1 MISDILV
8 VTRKE
13 FKEILAMGGGGTR
26 GWLGQLVMLGIF
38 GIFLPLQ
45 AGRAWVETPLL
56 LLAWAWLP
64 YLLAATTVSDS
75 FAGERERHTLET
87 LLASRL
93 SDRAI
98 LFGKALAVIVYAC
111 GLSWVLVVLSLLTV
125 NIANW
130 GSGLILYAPFTLV
143 GILLFS
149 VLGSGLAA
157 SAGVLI
163 SLRAATTRQA
173 AQTMSFFIFV
183 LFIPVFILQ
192 FLPADVQLNL
202 FRAIER
208 ADPWQ
213 IALAVALLLVILNA
227 GFITAALAQFKRSKL
242 ILD

>member
-64 YLLAATTVSDS
+64 YLLAATTISDS

-111 GLSWVLVVLSLLTV
+111 GLSWILVVLSLLTV

-130 GSGLILYAPFTLV
+130 GGGLIIYAPFTLV
-143 GILLFS
+143 GILIFS
-149 VLGSGLAA
+149 LLGSGLAA

-163 SLRAATTRQA
+163 SLRAATARQA

-192 FLPADVQLNL
+192 FLPADIQLNL
-202 FRAIER
+202 FRTIER

-213 IALAVALLLVILNA
+213 IALAAALLLIMLNA
-227 GFITAALAQFKRSKL
+227 GLITAALTQFKRSKL

>member
-13 FKEILAMGGGGTR
+13 IKEILVMGGGGTR
-26 GWLGQLVMLGIF
+26 GWLSQLVLFGIF

-111 GLSWVLVVLSLLTV
+111 GVSWVLVVLSLITV

-130 GSGLILYAPFTLV
+130 GGGLILYTPFTLI

-149 VLGSGLAA
+149 LLGSGLAA

-163 SLRAATTRQA
+163 SLRSATARQA

-183 LFIPVFILQ
+183 LFIPVFVVQ
-192 FLPADVQLNL
+192 FLPADFQLNL
-202 FRAIER
+202 FQALER

-213 IALAVALLLVILNA
+213 IALAAALLLVLLNA
-227 GFITAALAQFKRSKL
+227 GLLMAALSQFKRSRL